1 MPLHAPF
8 KMKIVSKIYDGLLK
22 AHSLLFEMSVSEYL
36 TLGKH
41 VLTSNKY
48 QRRRVQNAP
57 TMYGLLGHD
66 LLHLCTMPP
75 IVLSF
80 KEGVEAQELLNE
92 TSEDVL
98 HRLMDPKYLL
108 ILDGLQR
115 TYTMLEVLEKL
126 TISPEEKD
134 AYLQHTIRVE
144 VYVGLNNTGIL
155 YRMLTLNS
163 GQTPMS
169 KRHQIEILY
178 SSYKNNNLD
187 GIQFV
192 CQTDTDKRQGLN
204 SYDFD
209 DAIEGF
215 NSFINADE
223 SPIDK
228 IEIREI
234 VQRLEKI
241 TNDDYEK
248 NVFEDFMR
256 TYNKFVLRIDELT
269 NSWTYQELDKGK
281 KMSIYGR
288 DIPHFF
294 SKSQTISA
302 FGAAIGFLFES
313 KKLKSLEE
321 INQSID
327 NIEIGNA
334 ADQCFN
340 VLLMNLDEIRQRAPK
355 IGVEQRYYLRMFF
368 AQLFSVDSE
377 TCMNVYGSAEKSFQL
392 YKDKKWKQDTTEEPS
407 LF

>member
-1 MPLHAPF
+1 
-8 KMKIVSKIYDGLLK
+8 MKIVSKIYDGLLK
-22 AHSLLFEMSVSEYL
+22 AQSLLFEMSVSEYL
-36 TLGKH
+36 TIGKH
-41 VLTSNKY
+41 VLKNNKY

-75 IVLSF
+75 LVLSF
-80 KEGVEAQELLNE
+80 KEGVVVQDMTVD
-92 TSEDVL
+92 TSEEEL
-98 HRLMDPKYLL
+98 QSIMAPENLL

-115 TYTMLEVLEKL
+115 TYTMLGVLDDI
-126 TISPEEKD
+126 TVSPEEKD
-134 AYLQHTIRVE
+134 AYLSHTIRVE
-144 VYVGLNNTGIL
+144 VYAGLTNTGIL

-178 SSYKNNNLD
+178 SNYRNNNLD

-192 CQTDTDKRQGLN
+192 CQTDAEKRQGLN

-223 SPIDK
+223 SPSDK

-234 VQRLEKI
+234 VKRLEKI
-241 TNDDYEK
+241 TNDNYDK
-248 NVFEDFMR
+248 DVFEEFMR
-256 TYNKFVLRIDELT
+256 TYNIFVLRIDELT
-269 NSWTYQELDKGK
+269 NSWTYQEQGGEK
-281 KMSIYGR
+281 KRSIYGR

-294 SKSQTISA
+294 CKSQTISA

-313 KKLKSLEE
+313 EKLRSLDEVKQAIAKLALGE
-321 INQSID
+321 TAVN
-327 NIEIGNA
+327 
-334 ADQCFN
+334 CFD
-340 VLLMNLDEIRQRAPK
+340 VLLVHLEEIRQRAPK
-355 IGVEQRYYLRMFF
+355 IGVEQRYYLRLFF
-368 AQLFSVDSE
+368 TELFSEDSE
-377 TCMNVYGSAEKSFQL
+377 TYLNVYSSADKSFTL
-392 YKDKKWKQDTTEEPS
+392 YKDKKWKHDTIEQTK

>member
-1 MPLHAPF
+1 
-8 KMKIVSKIYDGLLK
+8 MKIVSKIYDGLLK

-36 TLGKH
+36 AIGQH
-41 VLTSNKY
+41 VLKNNKY

-80 KEGVEAQELLNE
+80 KEGVPVQELIAE
-92 TSEDVL
+92 TREEILQTVMNPED
-98 HRLMDPKYLL
+98 LL

-115 TYTMLEVLEKL
+115 TYTMLGVLEDL
-126 TISPEEKD
+126 TIKPEVKD
-134 AYLQHTIRVE
+134 AYLHHTIRVE
-144 VYVGLNNTGIL
+144 VYIGLSNTGIL

-178 SSYKNNNLD
+178 DSYRNNNID

-192 CQTDTDKRQGLN
+192 CQTDAEKRQGLN

-241 TNDDYEK
+241 TNDDYDK
-248 NVFEDFMR
+248 NVFKDFMR
-256 TYNKFVLRIDELT
+256 TYNNLVLRLDQLT
-269 NSWTYQELDKGK
+269 NSWTYQEPMGEK
-281 KMSIYGR
+281 KRSIYGR
-288 DIPHFF
+288 NIPHFF
-294 SKSQTISA
+294 CKSQTISA

-313 KKLKSLEE
+313 GRLKSLEE
-321 INQSID
+321 VNQSIA
-327 NIEIGNA
+327 NIILEKS
-334 ADQCFN
+334 ADQCFG
-340 VLLMNLDEIRQRAPK
+340 VLLRYLEEIKQRAPK
-355 IGVEQRYYLRMFF
+355 IGVEQRYYLRLFF
-368 AQLFSVDSE
+368 AELFSRESE
-377 TCMNVYGSAEKSFQL
+377 TYLNVYGSAEKSFTL
-392 YKDKKWKQDTTEEPS
+392 YKDKKWKPDTIGQTK

>member
-1 MPLHAPF
+1 
-8 KMKIVSKIYDGLLK
+8 MKIVSKIYDGLLK
-22 AHSLLFEMSVSEYL
+22 AHSYLFEMSVSEYL
-36 TLGKH
+36 EIGKH
-41 VLTSNKY
+41 VLANNKY

-57 TMYGLLGHD
+57 TMYGLLSHD

-80 KEGVEAQELLNE
+80 KDGIAVHEMTVDTGEA
-92 TSEDVL
+92 VL
-98 HRLMDPKYLL
+98 QSVMKPDQLL

-115 TYTMLEVLEKL
+115 TYTMLGVLDDL
-126 TISPEEKD
+126 TISPEVKK
-134 AYLQHTIRVE
+134 AYCHHTIRVE
-144 VYVGLNNTGIL
+144 VYVGLTNTGIL

-178 SSYKNNNLD
+178 SNYRNNNLD

-192 CQTDTDKRQGLN
+192 CQTDAEKRQGLN

-241 TNDDYEK
+241 TNDDYGK
-248 NVFEDFMR
+248 NVFEEFMR
-256 TYNKFVLRIDELT
+256 TYNMFVLRIDELT
-269 NSWTYQELDKGK
+269 NSWTYQEHEKEK
-281 KMSIYGR
+281 KRSIYGR

-294 SKSQTISA
+294 CKSQTISA
-302 FGAAIGFLFES
+302 FGAAIGFLFEAE
-313 KKLKSLEE
+313 KLHSLED
-321 INQSID
+321 IHQSVNSIALG
-327 NIEIGNA
+327 EA
-334 ADQCFN
+334 ADKCFD
-340 VLLMNLDEIRQRAPK
+340 VLLMNLEEIRQRAPK
-355 IGVEQRYYLRMFF
+355 IGVEQRFYLRLFF
-368 AQLFSVDSE
+368 TELFAKDSDTYLE
-377 TCMNVYGSAEKSFQL
+377 VYGSAKKSFTL
-392 YKDKKWKQDTTEEPS
+392 YKDKKWKPDMTEQTK

>member
-1 MPLHAPF
+1 MYS
-8 KMKIVSKIYDGLLK
+8 MKIVSIIHDGLLK

-36 TLGKH
+36 TIGRH
-41 VLTSNKY
+41 ILTNNKY
-48 QRRRVQNAP
+48 QRKRVQNAP
-57 TMYGLLGHD
+57 TMYGLLCHD

-80 KEGVEAQELLNE
+80 KEGVEVQDLTKE
-92 TSEDVL
+92 TSEEVLRDVMRPE
-98 HRLMDPKYLL
+98 HLL

-115 TYTMLEVLEKL
+115 TFTMLGLLDDITV
-126 TISPEEKD
+126 SPEEKE

-144 VYVGLNNTGIL
+144 VYVGLSNTGIL

-178 SSYKNNNLD
+178 DRYKNNSLD
-187 GIQFV
+187 GIRFV
-192 CQTDTDKRQGLN
+192 CQTDSEKRQGLN
-204 SYDFD
+204 SYNFD

-241 TNDDYEK
+241 TRDDYEK
-248 NVFEDFMR
+248 NIFEDFMR
-256 TYNKFVLRIDELT
+256 TYNLFVLRIDELT
-269 NSWTYQELDKGK
+269 DSWTYQDSDGEKRR
-281 KMSIYGR
+281 SIYGR

-302 FGAAIGFLFES
+302 FGAAIGYLFES
-313 KKLKSLEE
+313 GKLNSIDDLRSSFSEINLDDNADVIFRSLLSSLE
-321 INQSID
+321 
-327 NIEIGNA
+327 
-334 ADQCFN
+334 
-340 VLLMNLDEIRQRAPK
+340 EIRQRAPK
-355 IGVEQRYYLRMFF
+355 IGVEQRAFLRMFF
-368 AQLFSVDSE
+368 ESFFSPDSP
-377 TCMNVYGSAEKSFQL
+377 THFQL
-392 YKDKKWKQDTTEEPS
+392 KASADFSFTKYEDIKWKRDTIEQIS

>member
-1 MPLHAPF
+1 
-8 KMKIVSKIYDGLLK
+8 MKIVSKIYDGLLK

-36 TLGKH
+36 AIGKH
-41 VLTSNKY
+41 VLKNNKY

-75 IVLSF
+75 LVLSF
-80 KEGVEAQELLNE
+80 KEGVAAQKLTVD
-92 TSEDVL
+92 TSDEVL
-98 HRLMDPKYLL
+98 QSVMNPEHLL

-115 TYTMLEVLEKL
+115 TYTMLGVLNDL
-126 TISPEEKD
+126 TVSAEEKD
-134 AYLQHTIRVE
+134 AYLNHTIRVE
-144 VYVGLNNTGIL
+144 IYAGLTNTGIL

-178 SSYKNNNLD
+178 SNYKNNNLD

-192 CQTDTDKRQGLN
+192 CQTDAEKRQGLN

-241 TNDDYEK
+241 TNDDYGK
-248 NVFEDFMR
+248 DVFEDFMR
-256 TYNKFVLRIDELT
+256 TYNTLVLRIDKLT
-269 NSWTYQELDKGK
+269 NSWTYQERKQEK
-281 KMSIYGR
+281 KRSIYGR

-294 SKSQTISA
+294 CKSQTISA
-302 FGAAIGFLFES
+302 FGAAIGYLFES
-313 KKLKSLEE
+313 GQLNSLDEVRSSILEINLDDRADVIFNSLLSSLE
-321 INQSID
+321 
-327 NIEIGNA
+327 
-334 ADQCFN
+334 
-340 VLLMNLDEIRQRAPK
+340 EIRQRAPK
-355 IGVEQRYYLRMFF
+355 IGIEQRAFLRMFF
-368 AQLFSVDSE
+368 ESFFAPDSATHHQLKA
-377 TCMNVYGSAEKSFQL
+377 SADFAFTKYEEI
-392 YKDKKWKQDTTEEPS
+392 KWKRDTIEQIS

>member
-1 MPLHAPF
+1 
-8 KMKIVSKIYDGLLK
+8 MKIVSKIYDGLLK
-22 AHSLLFEMSVSEYL
+22 AQSLLFEMSVSEYL
-36 TLGKH
+36 TIGKH
-41 VLTSNKY
+41 VLKNNKY

-75 IVLSF
+75 LVLSF
-80 KEGVEAQELLNE
+80 KEGVVVQDMTVD
-92 TSEDVL
+92 TSEEEL
-98 HRLMDPKYLL
+98 QSIMAPENLL

-115 TYTMLEVLEKL
+115 TYTMLGVLDDI
-126 TISPEEKD
+126 TVSPEEKD
-134 AYLQHTIRVE
+134 AYLSHTIRVE
-144 VYVGLNNTGIL
+144 VYAGLTNTGIL

-178 SSYKNNNLD
+178 SNYRNNNLD

-192 CQTDTDKRQGLN
+192 CQTDAEKRQGLN

-234 VQRLEKI
+234 VKRLEKI
-241 TNDDYEK
+241 TNDNYDK
-248 NVFEDFMR
+248 DVFEEFMR
-256 TYNKFVLRIDELT
+256 TYNIFVLRIDELT
-269 NSWTYQELDKGK
+269 NSWTYQEQGGEK
-281 KMSIYGR
+281 KRSIYGR

-294 SKSQTISA
+294 CKSQTISA

-313 KKLKSLEE
+313 EKLRSLDEVKQAIAKLALGE
-321 INQSID
+321 TAVN
-327 NIEIGNA
+327 
-334 ADQCFN
+334 CFD
-340 VLLMNLDEIRQRAPK
+340 VLLVHLEEIRQRAPK
-355 IGVEQRYYLRMFF
+355 IGVEQRYYLRLFF
-368 AQLFSVDSE
+368 TELFSEDSE
-377 TCMNVYGSAEKSFQL
+377 TYLNVYSSADKSFTL
-392 YKDKKWKQDTTEEPS
+392 YKDKKWKHDTIEQTK

>member
-1 MPLHAPF
+1 MN
-8 KMKIVSKIYDGLLK
+8 IVSIIYDGLLK
-22 AHSLLFEMSVSEYL
+22 AHSLLLEMSGSEYL
-36 TLGKH
+36 AIGKH
-41 VLTSNKY
+41 ILKSNKY

-66 LLHLCTMPP
+66 LVHLCTMPP

-80 KEGVEAQELLNE
+80 KEGASVPELTKE
-92 TSEDVL
+92 TSDDVL
-98 HRLMDPKYLL
+98 RNVMNPDHLL

-115 TYTMLEVLEKL
+115 TYTMLGVMDDI
-126 TISPEEKD
+126 TISPEAKE

-144 VYVGLNNTGIL
+144 VYVGLTNTGIL

-178 SSYKNNNLD
+178 NSYRNNNLD
-187 GIQFV
+187 EIQFI
-192 CQTDTDKRQGLN
+192 CQTDAEKRQGLN

-256 TYNKFVLRIDELT
+256 TYNKLVLHIDKLS
-269 NSWTYQELDKGK
+269 NSWTYQELEKERK
-281 KMSIYGR
+281 RSIYGR

-294 SKSQTISA
+294 CKSQTISA

-313 KKLKSLEE
+313 GKLNSLEDVS
-321 INQSID
+321 QSIV
-327 NIEIGNA
+327 NIELGNA
-334 ADQCFN
+334 ADRCFDS
-340 VLLMNLDEIRQRAPK
+340 LLKNLEEIRQRAPK
-355 IGVEQRYYLRMFF
+355 IGVEQRCYLRLFF
-368 AQLFSVDSE
+368 TELFAKDSD
-377 TCMNVYGSAEKSFQL
+377 TYQNVYGSAEKSFTF
-392 YKDKKWKQDTTEEPS
+392 YKEIKWKSDTTEQTK
-407 LF
+407 LL

>member
-1 MPLHAPF
+1 
-8 KMKIVSKIYDGLLK
+8 MKIVSKIYDGLLK
-22 AHSLLFEMSVSEYL
+22 AHSLLFEMTVSEYL
-36 TLGKH
+36 AIGQH
-41 VLTSNKY
+41 VLKNNKY

-66 LLHLCTMPP
+66 LVHLCTMPP
-75 IVLSF
+75 LVLSF
-80 KEGVEAQELLNE
+80 KEGVAVPELTKE
-92 TSEDVL
+92 TSEEVL
-98 HRLMDPKYLL
+98 KDAMNPDHLL

-115 TYTMLEVLEKL
+115 TYTMLGVLEDL
-126 TISPEEKD
+126 TINPEVKE

-144 VYVGLNNTGIL
+144 VYVGLTNTGIL

-178 SSYKNNNLD
+178 SNYRNNNLD

-192 CQTDTDKRQGLN
+192 CQTDVEKRQGLN

-256 TYNKFVLRIDELT
+256 TYNNFVLRIDELT
-269 NSWTYQELDKGK
+269 NSWTYQEPEKEK
-281 KMSIYGR
+281 KRSIYGR

-294 SKSQTISA
+294 CKSQTISA

-313 KKLKSLEE
+313 GKLNSLEDVS
-321 INQSID
+321 QSIA
-327 NIEIGNA
+327 NIELGNT
-334 ADQCFN
+334 ADSCFDS
-340 VLLMNLDEIRQRAPK
+340 LLKNLEEIRQRAPK
-355 IGVEQRYYLRMFF
+355 IGVEQRYYLRLFF
-368 AQLFSVDSE
+368 TELFSKDSE
-377 TCMNVYGSAEKSFQL
+377 TYLNVYSSADKSFTL
-392 YKDKKWKQDTTEEPS
+392 YKDKKWKHDTIEQTK

>member
-1 MPLHAPF
+1 
-8 KMKIVSKIYDGLLK
+8 MKIVSKIYDGLLK

-36 TLGKH
+36 AIGQH
-41 VLTSNKY
+41 VLKNNKY

-80 KEGVEAQELLNE
+80 KEGVVVQDMTAD
-92 TSEDVL
+92 TSEEEL
-98 HRLMDPKYLL
+98 QSIMDPENLL

-115 TYTMLEVLEKL
+115 TYTMLGVLDDL
-126 TISPEEKD
+126 TVSAEEKD
-134 AYLQHTIRVE
+134 AYLRHTIRVE
-144 VYVGLNNTGIL
+144 VYAGLTNTGIL

-178 SSYKNNNLD
+178 SNYRNNNLY

-192 CQTDTDKRQGLN
+192 CQTDAEKRQGLN

-234 VQRLEKI
+234 VKRLEKI
-241 TNDDYEK
+241 TNDNYDK
-248 NVFEDFMR
+248 DIFEEFMR
-256 TYNKFVLRIDELT
+256 TYNIFVLRIDELT
-269 NSWTYQELDKGK
+269 NSWTYQEQGGEK
-281 KMSIYGR
+281 KRSIYGR

-294 SKSQTISA
+294 CKSQTISA

-313 KKLKSLEE
+313 EKLRSLDEVKQAIAKLALGE
-321 INQSID
+321 TAVN
-327 NIEIGNA
+327 
-334 ADQCFN
+334 CFD
-340 VLLMNLDEIRQRAPK
+340 VLLVHLEEIRQRAPK
-355 IGVEQRYYLRMFF
+355 IGVEQRYYLRLFF
-368 AQLFSVDSE
+368 TELFSEDSE
-377 TCMNVYGSAEKSFQL
+377 TYLNVYSSADKSFTL
-392 YKDKKWKQDTTEEPS
+392 YKDKKWKHDTIEQTK

>member
-1 MPLHAPF
+1 
-8 KMKIVSKIYDGLLK
+8 MKIVSKIYDGLLK
-22 AHSLLFEMSVSEYL
+22 AQSLLFEISVSEYL
-36 TLGKH
+36 TIGKH
-41 VLTSNKY
+41 VLKNNKY

-75 IVLSF
+75 LVLSF
-80 KEGVEAQELLNE
+80 KEGVVVQDMTVD
-92 TSEDVL
+92 TSEEEL
-98 HRLMDPKYLL
+98 QSIMAPENLL

-115 TYTMLEVLEKL
+115 TYTMLGVLDDI
-126 TISPEEKD
+126 TVSPEEKD
-134 AYLQHTIRVE
+134 AYLSHTIRVE
-144 VYVGLNNTGIL
+144 VYAGLTNTGIL

-178 SSYKNNNLD
+178 SNYRNNNLD

-192 CQTDTDKRQGLN
+192 CQTDAEKRQGLN

-234 VQRLEKI
+234 VKRLEKI
-241 TNDDYEK
+241 TNDNYDK
-248 NVFEDFMR
+248 DVFEEFMR
-256 TYNKFVLRIDELT
+256 TYNIFVLRIDELT
-269 NSWTYQELDKGK
+269 NSWTYQEQGGEK
-281 KMSIYGR
+281 KRSIYGR

-294 SKSQTISA
+294 CKSQTISA

-313 KKLKSLEE
+313 EKLRSLDEVKQAIAKLALGE
-321 INQSID
+321 TAVN
-327 NIEIGNA
+327 
-334 ADQCFN
+334 CFD
-340 VLLMNLDEIRQRAPK
+340 VLLVHLEEIRQRAPK
-355 IGVEQRYYLRMFF
+355 IGVEQRYYLRLFF
-368 AQLFSVDSE
+368 TELFSEDSE
-377 TCMNVYGSAEKSFQL
+377 TYLNVYSSADKSFTL
-392 YKDKKWKQDTTEEPS
+392 YKDKKWKHDTIEQTK

>member
-1 MPLHAPF
+1 
-8 KMKIVSKIYDGLLK
+8 MKIVSKIYDGLLK
-22 AHSLLFEMSVSEYL
+22 AQSLLFEMSVSEYL
-36 TLGKH
+36 TIGKH
-41 VLTSNKY
+41 VLKNNKY

-75 IVLSF
+75 LVLSF
-80 KEGVEAQELLNE
+80 KEGVVVQDMTVD
-92 TSEDVL
+92 TSEEEL
-98 HRLMDPKYLL
+98 QSIMAPENLL

-115 TYTMLEVLEKL
+115 TYTMLGVLDDI
-126 TISPEEKD
+126 TVSPEEKD
-134 AYLQHTIRVE
+134 AYLSHTIRVE
-144 VYVGLNNTGIL
+144 VYAGLTNTGIL

-178 SSYKNNNLD
+178 SNYRNNNLD

-192 CQTDTDKRQGLN
+192 CQTDAEKRQGLN

-234 VQRLEKI
+234 VKRLEKI
-241 TNDDYEK
+241 TNDNYDK
-248 NVFEDFMR
+248 DVFEEFMR
-256 TYNKFVLRIDELT
+256 TYNIFVLRIDELT
-269 NSWTYQELDKGK
+269 NSWTYQEQGGEK
-281 KMSIYGR
+281 KRSIYGR

-294 SKSQTISA
+294 CKSQTISA

-313 KKLKSLEE
+313 EKLRSLDEVKQAIAKLALGE
-321 INQSID
+321 TAVN
-327 NIEIGNA
+327 
-334 ADQCFN
+334 CFD
-340 VLLMNLDEIRQRAPK
+340 VLLVHLEEIRQRAPK
-355 IGVEQRYYLRMFF
+355 IGVEQRYYLRLFF
-368 AQLFSVDSE
+368 TELFSKDSE
-377 TCMNVYGSAEKSFQL
+377 TYLNVYSSADKSFTL
-392 YKDKKWKQDTTEEPS
+392 YKDKKWKHDTIEQTK
-407 LF
+407 FF

>member
-1 MPLHAPF
+1 
-8 KMKIVSKIYDGLLK
+8 MKIVSKIYDGLLK
-22 AHSLLFEMSVSEYL
+22 AQSLLFEMSVSEYL
-36 TLGKH
+36 TIGKH
-41 VLTSNKY
+41 VLKNNKY

-75 IVLSF
+75 LVLSF
-80 KEGVEAQELLNE
+80 KEGVVVQDMTVD
-92 TSEDVL
+92 TSEEEL
-98 HRLMDPKYLL
+98 QSIMAPATLL

-115 TYTMLEVLEKL
+115 TYTMLGVLDDI
-126 TISPEEKD
+126 TVSPEEKD
-134 AYLQHTIRVE
+134 AYLSHTIRVE
-144 VYVGLNNTGIL
+144 VYAGLTNTGIL

-178 SSYKNNNLD
+178 SNYRNNNLD

-192 CQTDTDKRQGLN
+192 CQTDAEKRQGLN

-234 VQRLEKI
+234 VKRLEKI
-241 TNDDYEK
+241 TNDNYDK
-248 NVFEDFMR
+248 DVFEEFMR
-256 TYNKFVLRIDELT
+256 TYNIFVLRIDELT
-269 NSWTYQELDKGK
+269 NSWTYQEQGGEK
-281 KMSIYGR
+281 KRSIYGR

-294 SKSQTISA
+294 CKSQTISA
-302 FGAAIGFLFES
+302 FGADIGFLFES
-313 KKLKSLEE
+313 EKMRLLDEVKQAIAKLALGETAV
-321 INQSID
+321 N
-327 NIEIGNA
+327 
-334 ADQCFN
+334 CFD
-340 VLLMNLDEIRQRAPK
+340 VLLVHLEEIRQRAPK
-355 IGVEQRYYLRMFF
+355 MGVEQRYYLRLFF
-368 AQLFSVDSE
+368 TELFSIDSE
-377 TCMNVYGSAEKSFQL
+377 TYLNVYSSADKSFTL
-392 YKDKKWKQDTTEEPS
+392 YKDKKWKHDTIEQTK

>member
-1 MPLHAPF
+1 
-8 KMKIVSKIYDGLLK
+8 MKIVSKIYDGLLK
-22 AHSLLFEMSVSEYL
+22 AQSLLFEMTVSEYL
-36 TLGKH
+36 AIGQS
-41 VLTSNKY
+41 VLKNNKY

-75 IVLSF
+75 LVLSF
-80 KEGVEAQELLNE
+80 KEGVSIRELTVDTCE
-92 TSEDVL
+92 EVL
-98 HRLMDPKYLL
+98 QSQMDPDNLL

-115 TYTMLEVLEKL
+115 TYTMLSVLNDP
-126 TISPEEKD
+126 TVSPEEKE
-134 AYLQHTIRVE
+134 AYCHHTIRVE
-144 VYVGLNNTGIL
+144 VYSGLTNTGIL

-178 SSYKNNNLD
+178 SNYRNNNLD

-192 CQTDTDKRQGLN
+192 CQTDAEKRQGLN

-241 TNDDYEK
+241 TNDDYDK
-248 NVFEDFMR
+248 NVFEEFMR
-256 TYNKFVLRIDELT
+256 TYNMFVLRIDELT
-269 NSWTYQELDKGK
+269 NSWTYQEHEKEK
-281 KMSIYGR
+281 KRSIYGR

-294 SKSQTISA
+294 CKSQTISA

-313 KKLKSLEE
+313 EKLR
-321 INQSID
+321 SID
-327 NIEIGNA
+327 EVKQAIANLALGET
-334 ADQCFN
+334 ADKCFD
-340 VLLMNLDEIRQRAPK
+340 VLLVHLEEIRQRAPK
-355 IGVEQRYYLRMFF
+355 IGVEQRYYLRLFF
-368 AQLFSVDSE
+368 TELFSEDSE
-377 TCMNVYGSAEKSFQL
+377 TYLNVYSSAEKSFTL
-392 YKDKKWKQDTTEEPS
+392 YKDKKWRHDTIEQTK

>member
-1 MPLHAPF
+1 
-8 KMKIVSKIYDGLLK
+8 MKIVSKIYDGLLK

-36 TLGKH
+36 AIGQH
-41 VLTSNKY
+41 VLKNNKY

-80 KEGVEAQELLNE
+80 KEGVPVQELTAE
-92 TSEDVL
+92 TREEILQTVMNPED
-98 HRLMDPKYLL
+98 LL

-115 TYTMLEVLEKL
+115 TYTMLGVLDDL
-126 TISPEEKD
+126 TVSAEEKD
-134 AYLQHTIRVE
+134 AYLSHTIRVE
-144 VYVGLNNTGIL
+144 VYAGLTNTGIL

-178 SSYKNNNLD
+178 SNYRNNNLD

-192 CQTDTDKRQGLN
+192 CQTDTEKRQGLN

-234 VQRLEKI
+234 VKRLEKI
-241 TNDDYEK
+241 TNDNYDK
-248 NVFEDFMR
+248 DVFEEFMR
-256 TYNKFVLRIDELT
+256 TYNIFALRIDELT
-269 NSWTYQELDKGK
+269 NSWTYQEQGGEK
-281 KMSIYGR
+281 KRSIYGR

-294 SKSQTISA
+294 CKSQTISA

-313 KKLKSLEE
+313 EKLRSLDEVKQAIAKLALGE
-321 INQSID
+321 TAVN
-327 NIEIGNA
+327 
-334 ADQCFN
+334 CFD
-340 VLLMNLDEIRQRAPK
+340 VLLVHLEEIRQRAPK
-355 IGVEQRYYLRMFF
+355 IGVEQRYYLRLFF
-368 AQLFSVDSE
+368 TELFSEDSE
-377 TCMNVYGSAEKSFQL
+377 TYLNVYSSAEKSFTL
-392 YKDKKWKQDTTEEPS
+392 YKDKKWKPDTIEQTK